1 MRLVVVGCEYAGKST
16 LIDGLMEWGAGNGLH
31 FHLDD
36 HFSIP
41 DRQFLSDADTRVMA
55 ELPPVIKER
64 YQRFQIFY
72 HVHVLEDHEDCLV
85 GGFHI
90 EEKIYGRRYYYPE
103 NVFPM
108 RYLRKL
114 ESMLP
119 PDTILLL
126 LEAEPETIRRRMREA
141 PHPYPVVP
149 PEDVESVSREFAEE
163 YRHSWLERKFRIDTT
178 GMSGEELL
186 AAFRRQVVPYL
197 ADRDLNR
204 WRALGVLG

>member
-1 MRLVVVGCEYAGKST
+1 MRLVVVGCEHAGKST
-16 LIDGLMEWGAGNGLH
+16 LIDALMEWGAGNGLH

-90 EEKIYGRRYYYPE
+90 EEKIYGRRYYYPDD
-103 NVFPM
+103 VFPM

-141 PHPYPVVP
+141 PHPYPIVP

-186 AAFRRQVVPYL
+186 AAFRERVVPYL
-197 ADRDLNR
+197 SDRDLGR